1 MSTMRKSNQTIL
13 DSQTVRFN
21 ISGGPSR
28 DRIFDACKYLHD
40 KVKIDLDFKVI
51 LGYSAPKDD
60 PCCAAF
66 EVPIKDFRVHK
77 IMHEDGSGE
86 SFMLSGRCKADLDPC
101 MPIIKKYKEYGFSAW
116 YNSKR
121 RTGWISLTE
130 KEGM

>member
-40 KVKIDLDFKVI
+40 KIKIDLDFKVI

-77 IMHEDGSGE
+77 IM
-86 SFMLSGRCKADLDPC
+86 C
-101 MPIIKKYKEYGFSAW
+101 MRTDQERVLCSPDVV
-116 YNSKR
+116 KR
-121 RTGWISLTE
+121 ILIRVCLL
-130 KEGM
+130 

>member
-28 DRIFDACKYLHD
+28 DRIFDACKYVYD
-40 KVKIDLDFKVI
+40 KIRIDLDFKVI
-51 LGYSAPKDD
+51 LGYSTPKDD
-60 PCCAAF
+60 PCCAAL
-66 EVPIKDFRVHK
+66 EVPVKDFRIHK

>member
-1 MSTMRKSNQTIL
+1 
-13 DSQTVRFN
+13 
-21 ISGGPSR
+21 
-28 DRIFDACKYLHD
+28 
-40 KVKIDLDFKVI
+40 
-51 LGYSAPKDD
+51 
-60 PCCAAF
+60 
-66 EVPIKDFRVHK
+66 
-77 IMHEDGSGE
+77 MHEDGSGE